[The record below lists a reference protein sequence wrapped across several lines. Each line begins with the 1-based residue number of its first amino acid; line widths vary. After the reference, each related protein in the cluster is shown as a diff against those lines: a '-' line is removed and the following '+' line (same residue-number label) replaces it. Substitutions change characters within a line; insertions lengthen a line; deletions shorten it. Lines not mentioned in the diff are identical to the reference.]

1 MVRERTA
8 GNPFFLEE
16 VVLSLVEAG
25 NLAGEHGAYRLVRPV
40 EEAAVPA
47 SVQAVL
53 AARIDRL
60 SERDKGVLQAAAVIG
75 REFLEPVLARV
86 VTIDR
91 PDLEDAIAQLVASEF
106 IFEQELYPDV
116 VYAFR
121 HPLTREVAYGSQLAA
136 RRATVHAAVAGAME
150 AEHPERLDEWAAT
163 LAQHWESAERTL
175 EAARWHA
182 RAAGWA
188 GSNDPVASLEH
199 WRRVRELGDAT
210 PDSAEARQ
218 LALAARIFGLGFG
231 WRLGIPDEEADTLF
245 HEAERMAAQANDVWA
260 RTLLLT
266 AYSTLT
272 FTTRG
277 EIQAATKLARDALS
291 LAEESGDRA
300 LYLAASAASYVF
312 FLIGSY
318 NECIA
323 ICDRAIEL
331 ADGDASVGAQITNE
345 CPLAQ
350 CLMQKGGS
358 LIDLGRLDEA
368 AEVIDRGTRLAAE
381 RGAIE
386 TRGWG
391 HLWGTYHAYRY
402 GDPQRAEAH
411 ARQTLEIFE
420 HIGGAFSRTWAWT
433 MTGLAAT
440 MQGQWQQAL
449 DAIEQSRAIATDR
462 HTAADTDGWAIVLE
476 ADAHL
481 HLGDAA
487 RAIDL
492 CRDGVALM
500 RTRSQA
506 QEAIGNVELAR
517 MLLAS
522 EGLGARQEIE
532 AALSRAE
539 DLVRSLGILA
549 VKPAAHE
556 QRAELAR
563 QLGDEPRHQD
573 ELQEAYRLFTQ
584 IGAMG
589 HAERLQGTLAAFVS

>member
-1 MVRERTA
+1 MSKSYYRQMALTPLGDEAVDQLLAEMLGTDPSLAGLADVVRERTA

-25 NLAGEHGAYRLVRPV
+25 NLAGERGDNRLVRPV

-60 SERDKGVLQAAAVIG
+60 PERDKGVLQAAAVIG

-121 HPLTREVAYGSQLAA
+121 HPLTREVAYGSQLGA
-136 RRATVHAAVAGAME
+136 RRATVHAAVARAVE

-163 LAQHWESAERTL
+163 LGQHWERAGQAL

-210 PDSAEARQ
+210 PDSAEARE
-218 LALAARIFGLGFG
+218 LALAARIFGLGYG
-231 WRLGIPDEEADTLF
+231 WRLGIPDEEADKLF
-245 HEAERMAAQANDVWA
+245 DEAERMAAQANDLWSH
-260 RTLLLT
+260 TLLLT
-266 AYSTLT
+266 AYSTLM
-272 FTTRG
+272 FAVRG
-277 EIQAATKLARDALS
+277 ELQMSTELVRHALS
-291 LAEESGDRA
+291 LAEESGDRV

-318 NECIA
+318 DECIA
-323 ICDRAIEL
+323 ICDRAIAL
-331 ADGDASVGAQITNE
+331 ADGDPSVGAHITNE

-368 AEVIDRGTRLAAE
+368 AELIDRGTRMAAE
-381 RGAIE
+381 RGATE

-420 HIGGAFSRTWAWT
+420 HIGDAFSRTWAWT

-440 MQGQWQQAL
+440 MDGQWQQAL

-462 HTAADTDGWAIVLE
+462 HTAADTDGWAMAIE

-481 HLGDAA
+481 NLGDAA
-487 RAIDL
+487 RALDL
-492 CRDGVALM
+492 CRESVALLRARGVAEES
-500 RTRSQA
+500 TA
-506 QEAIGNVELAR
+506 NVDLAR

-522 EGLGARQEIE
+522 DGLGAREEIE

-539 DLVRSLGILA
+539 EVIRRVGTVVVQAA
-549 VKPAAHE
+549 VHE
-556 QRAELAR
+556 QR
-563 QLGDEPRHQD
+563 G
-573 ELQEAYRLFTQ
+573 
-584 IGAMG
+584 
-589 HAERLQGTLAAFVS
+589 